1 VAGPES
7 VRPPPAVGEEIPVL
21 HFLARRVVSALSVVL
36 VTLVATFALFFIAPT
51 DPAGAIC
58 GQRNCP
64 QERYLEIKKSL
75 NLDKPKVTQFAD
87 YMKGVAVGRTFV
99 TGGVER
105 KCDAPCLGYS
115 FKNDR
120 PVLQMLGQRLPV
132 TISLVAGAA
141 VIMLTVGVT
150 IGSMAAK
157 RRGTAADRALVTSSL
172 VISSI
177 PYYIVALMIALYF
190 TIFYSV
196 LPRGGWTSPFD
207 NPAKWIAG
215 LITPWLVLGLV
226 NTTQYVRY
234 SRGSMVETLN
244 EDFIR
249 TARAKGVSDRKVTYK
264 HALRAGL
271 IPVITIFGLDVASM
285 LSGAIFTERIFDLPG
300 LGNLVLESLNN
311 YDLPVIMGTVLIASV
326 FLVGA
331 NLVVDIVYSVIDPRV
346 RLS

>member
-1 VAGPES
+1 M
-7 VRPPPAVGEEIPVL
+7 L
-21 HFLARRVVSALSVVL
+21 HFLARRIVSALSVVL
-36 VTLVATFALFFIAPT
+36 VTLVATFALFFVAPT

-64 QERYLEIKKSL
+64 QERYEEIKKNL

-87 YMKGVAVGRTFV
+87 YMKGIVAGRTYV
-99 TGGVER
+99 TAGAER
-105 KCDAPCLGYS
+105 DCPAPCLGFS

-120 PVLQMLGQRLPV
+120 PVLQMLGQRVPV
-132 TISLVAGAA
+132 TVSLVAGAA
-141 VIMLTVGVT
+141 VIMLPVGVA

-157 RRGTAADRALVTSSL
+157 RRGTTGDRGLVTTSL

-177 PYYIVALMIALYF
+177 PYYIVALMVALYL

-196 LPRGGWTSPFD
+196 LPRGSWTPFFD
-207 NPAKWIAG
+207 DPAKWFVG
-215 LITPWLVLGLV
+215 LLTPWLCLGLV

-249 TARAKGVSDRKVTYK
+249 TARAKGLSDRKVTYK

-271 IPVITIFGLDVASM
+271 IPVITIFGLDVAGM
-285 LSGAIFTERIFDLPG
+285 LAGASFTERIFDLPG

-311 YDLPVIMGTVLIASV
+311 YDLPVIMGTVLVASI
-326 FLVGA
+326 FLVAA

-346 RLS
+346 RLT

>member
-1 VAGPES
+1 M
-7 VRPPPAVGEEIPVL
+7 L
-21 HFLARRVVSALSVVL
+21 HFLARRIVSALSVVV

-64 QERYLEIKKSL
+64 QERYLEIKKNL

-87 YMKGVAVGRTFV
+87 YMKGIAVGRTYSSS
-99 TGGVER
+99 GVDREC
-105 KCDAPCLGYS
+105 KAPCLGYS

-157 RRGTAADRALVTSSL
+157 RRGTTGDRVLVTTSL

-177 PYYIVALMIALYF
+177 PYYIVALMIALYL
-190 TIFYSV
+190 TIFYAV

-207 NPAKWIAG
+207 SPGKWVAG

-234 SRGSMVETLN
+234 SRGSMVETLS

-249 TARAKGVSDRKVTYK
+249 TARAKGLSDRVVTYK
-264 HALRAGL
+264 HALRSGL
-271 IPVITIFGLDVASM
+271 IPVITIFGLDVAGM
-285 LSGAIFTERIFDLPG
+285 LAGAIFTERIFDLPG
-300 LGNLVLESLNN
+300 LGNLVLESLSN
-311 YDLPVIMGTVLIASV
+311 YDLPVIMGTVLVASV
-326 FLVGA
+326 FLVAA
-331 NLVVDIVYSVIDPRV
+331 NLVVDIVYSLIDPRV

>member
-1 VAGPES
+1 
-7 VRPPPAVGEEIPVL
+7 VL

-36 VTLVATFALFFIAPT
+36 VTLVATFALFFVAPT

-64 QERYLEIKKSL
+64 QERYEEIKKNL

-87 YMKGVAVGRTFV
+87 YMKGIAVGRTYT
-99 TGGVER
+99 TGGAVRECR
-105 KCDAPCLGYS
+105 APCLGYS
-115 FKNDR
+115 FKNDS
-120 PVLQMLGQRLPV
+120 PVLEMLGQRLPV

-141 VIMLTVGVT
+141 VIMLSVGVT

-157 RRGTAADRALVTSSL
+157 RRGTTGDRALVTTSL

-177 PYYIVALMIALYF
+177 PYYIVALMVALYF

-207 NPAKWIAG
+207 SPGKWFTG

-234 SRGSMVETLN
+234 SRGSMVETLS

-249 TARAKGVSDRKVTYK
+249 TARAKGLSDRVVTYK

-271 IPVITIFGLDVASM
+271 IPVITIFGLDVAGM
-285 LSGAIFTERIFDLPG
+285 LAGAIFTERIFDLPG
-300 LGNLVLESLNN
+300 LGNLVLASLNN
-311 YDLPVIMGTVLIASV
+311 YDLPVIMGTVLVASV
-326 FLVGA
+326 FLVAA
-331 NLVVDIVYSVIDPRV
+331 NLVVDIVYSLIDPRV